1 MENFKLT
8 KEQKKK
14 FKEWEKTLK
23 QIDRASCVGGDYTFK
38 FTPTSM
44 GTLVEVERHDGEK
57 LDLTEYEYF
66 D

>member
-23 QIDRASCVGGDYTFK
+23 QIDHTSCMGGDYTFK

-44 GTLVEVERHDGEK
+44 GTLVEVERYDGEK